1 MRIRKQLIALPLHV
15 FLVLSLHGFATVH
28 GQEDETRKFGL
39 TASIQTGQAEIL
51 VPIWVGDVTTIAP
64 GFRFNF
70 VENGST
76 FGTDLIQLGL
86 LIAPRFYIDMPRVA
100 PYFTIRGGV
109 LFNFI
114 NDFDDFIDIFLG
126 VGFGGEYF
134 INPKF
139 SLGVEA
145 QLTGFV
151 SDISGSD
158 LIVIRTS
165 AGVHANVYF

>member
-1 MRIRKQLIALPLHV
+1 MRIRKQLIALPLLV

-28 GQEDETRKFGL
+28 GQEDQTRKFGL
-39 TASIQTGQAEIL
+39 TASVQGGQTAIL
-51 VPIWVGDVTTIAP
+51 VPIWVGDATTIAP
-64 GFRFNF
+64 GFSFNF

-86 LIAPRFYIDMPRVA
+86 LLAPRFYIDMPRVA

-114 NDFDDFIDIFLG
+114 SVFNDFTDIFLG
-126 VGFGGEYF
+126 IGFGGEYF
-134 INPKF
+134 LNPKF
-139 SLGVEA
+139 SFGVEA

-151 SDISGSD
+151 TDISGGRFVQIS
-158 LIVIRTS
+158 TS